1 MAAHRDNRRARHR
14 AAVTE
19 GQPGGARAGL
29 TEAIAQLRRLAQDP
43 FLRSVERALAD
54 PGDAPSGSGAG
65 IEAVRTLR
73 RWGTE
78 YLRVADELET
88 AARSCRLVER
98 EIGER
103 IDAFLMGWEGQ
114 PGTAGKPGPDAPGVP
129 HRRNGLR
136 GWLRGLFRRER
147 PRDGPGTA
155 PSSYE
160 APPIV
165 LPRASPHR
173 LPGPE
178 VPAADITALALGPLE
193 LSVAG
198 RRVPRWNSLKARA
211 VFQYLLIHQDRP
223 VRRDVLMELQW
234 PDHTHNSAR
243 NNLNVALYSLR
254 NTLDGPGQGVQP
266 IVYQDGCYS
275 LNPQLRWWIDRN
287 EFIATLRHAESA
299 RRAGRPEQAIDACQ
313 SAVQLYRGP
322 LFEDDPAGDWF
333 LPEQRY
339 LEELYLQTLEHLAT
353 VYFDR
358 GQLSGAVRFGQ
369 LAVVTDP
376 CCEPMHRLLMRC
388 FGSQHQQQLVCRQYR
403 ACVDALR
410 DELGVLPAEETV
422 QLFRD
427 LTATVLPD
435 SRGGYGQA
443 RARVLPS
450 MTCRS

>member
-1 MAAHRDNRRARHR
+1 MGSSWFCAQGGVLGGATMVAHRDERRALHR

-19 GQPGGARAGL
+19 GERGGARAGL
-29 TEAIAQLRRLAQDP
+29 TEAVAELRRLAQDP
-43 FLRSVERALAD
+43 FLQSVEGALAD
-54 PGDAPSGSGAG
+54 PGDAPGGSGAA

-73 RWGTE
+73 RWGAE

-103 IDAFLMGWEGQ
+103 IDAFLMGWEGE
-114 PGTAGKPGPDAPGVP
+114 PGVTDEPGPDAPASP
-129 HRRNGLR
+129 RRSTGLK
-136 GWLRGLFRRER
+136 GWLRGLFRRGRHGPER
-147 PRDGPGTA
+147 SRDGPGAA
-155 PSSYE
+155 PGGYGTLPAAL
-160 APPIV
+160 AP
-165 LPRASPHR
+165 PHR
-173 LPGPE
+173 LLGPG
-178 VPAADITALALGPLE
+178 VPAADITALVLGPLE

-198 RRVPRWNSLKARA
+198 RRVLRWNSLKARA

-266 IVYQDGCYS
+266 VVYQDGCYS
-275 LNPQLRWWIDRN
+275 LNPQLKWWIDRN
-287 EFIATLRHAESA
+287 EFITTLHHGESA
-299 RRAGRPEQAIDACQ
+299 RRAGRPQQAIDAYQ
-313 SAVQLYRGP
+313 TAVQLYRGP

-333 LPEQRY
+333 LPEQRH
-339 LEELYLQTLEHLAT
+339 LEEAYLQALEYLAT
-353 VYFDR
+353 DYFDR
-358 GQLSGAVRFGQ
+358 GKLPEAVRFGQ

-388 FGSQHQQQLVCRQYR
+388 FSSQHQQQLVCRQYR
-403 ACVDALR
+403 SCVDALR
-410 DELGVLPAEETV
+410 DELGVPPGEETV

-427 LTATVLPD
+427 LTATV
-435 SRGGYGQA
+435 
-443 RARVLPS
+443 
-450 MTCRS
+450 